1 MINATTFLFAITILG
16 GAAGADL
23 NGQGSQAAAKE
34 AKAKPELKVGNLGL
48 PPFKGARKRVIVSG
62 IEVKVNGV
70 ATSAPTPSGTTTVV
84 TLDLDQPTEFGT
96 GLTEMLMTALIES
109 ERFVVLERLNLADT
123 TTEASTAGTTQKL
136 AGAQIVIRGAITEL
150 KLRRS
155 GAGVDGVIGENAQ
168 FSKTSVEA
176 LVGLDLRMIEV
187 ETGIVLDSVRAE
199 GKATSTRQTL
209 TLAKDELKF
218 GTASFDNGPLGGAV
232 RSALRDAV
240 KKIAVRAEK
249 VIWEGRVATVLTEG
263 DVSRVYVNA
272 GKNSG
277 LAVGD
282 TMIVRKPGTVITD
295 PDTEAVLGRTEGAL
309 VGKIKITT
317 VNDAFSIA
325 EIVEGTGFERGDV
338 VRLTNE
344 SK

>member
-1 MINATTFLFAITILG
+1 MLNSVSLLVALAITGGSSPLLQD
-16 GAAGADL
+16 GAA
-23 NGQGSQAAAKE
+23 QTKE

-48 PPFKGARKRVIVSG
+48 PAFKGARKRVIVSG

-123 TTEASTAGTTQKL
+123 TTEAANAGKTQRL

-150 KLRRS
+150 KMRRS

-176 LVGLDLRMIEV
+176 IVGLDLRMIEV

-199 GKATSTRQTL
+199 GKATSTRQNL

-240 KKIAVRAEK
+240 KKIALRAEK
-249 VIWEGRVATVLTEG
+249 VIWEGRVATVTTEG
-263 DVSRVYVNA
+263 DVQRVYVNA

-277 LAVGD
+277 LSVGD
-282 TMIVRKPGTVITD
+282 VMVVRKPGTVITD
-295 PDTEAVLGRTEGAL
+295 PETEAVLGRTEGAA
-309 VGKIKITT
+309 VGKIKIVE
-317 VNDAFSIA
+317 VNEAFSVA
-325 EIVEGTGFERGDV
+325 VVTEGAGFERGDV
-338 VRLTNE
+338 VRLANQTP
-344 SK
+344 

>member
-1 MINATTFLFAITILG
+1 MTNTLSLMLALTMFSG
-16 GAAGADL
+16 GVGPIQDKDTSAA
-23 NGQGSQAAAKE
+23 QTKE

-48 PPFKGARKRVIVSG
+48 PPFKGARKRVMVSG

-96 GLTEMLMTALIES
+96 GLTEMLITALIES
-109 ERFVVLERLNLADT
+109 ERFIVLERLNLAET
-123 TTEASTAGTTQKL
+123 TAEAATAGATQKL
-136 AGAQIVIRGAITEL
+136 AGAQIMLRGAITEL

-199 GKATSTRQTL
+199 GKATSSRQNL

-240 KKIAVRAEK
+240 KKIALRAEK
-249 VIWEGRVATVLTEG
+249 VVWEGRVATVLTEG
-263 DVSRVYVNA
+263 ETQKVYVNA

-282 TMIVRKPGTVITD
+282 TMVVRRPGTVITD

-309 VGKIKITT
+309 VGKIKVIE
-317 VNDAFSIA
+317 VNEAFSVA
-325 EIVEGTGFERGDV
+325 EIVEGTGFERGDI
-338 VRLTNE
+338 VRLANQNR
-344 SK
+344 